1 MKVFLSGYLRQVGS
15 SLLIASLLC
24 GTLLLSV
31 GQASLLGAMLV
42 GEGLAAIY
50 FWLLAR
56 RLVRAARLSVAAG
69 RWQVQMGL
77 LLMLFLLFAAFW
89 AMSVMSVSHFY
100 AAVGGF
106 LLMHALM
113 MGRLIVREMRSDKR

>member
-56 RLVRAARLSVAAG
+56 RLLRAAHLGAGAG

-89 AMSVMSVSHFY
+89 AMSVMSVAHFY

-106 LLMHALM
+106 LLTHALM